1 MRLNPSSSV
10 QHQRRPRKPFWKGW
24 HGMSGSIHQLSVSG
38 LKGPF
43 EILTEPLQKILRRNP
58 EAGGRALT
66 ARRTS
71 PPQNSNTCKGNY
83 KMNCQLLNAGNRRGL
98 ACGISAMSLLAVLA
112 QTGTAYADISNS
124 AIAVG
129 TYSSADDTSSSPSTQ
144 DVPVVPAARDLSVVK
159 TVKTGSPTTA
169 LGTDGSNTDAGD
181 TITYVY
187 VITNDGNVTEINVTP
202 VDTGPTFNGT
212 AAENSL
218 GAFTEVSG
226 GTGTAATL
234 APGQTVHFEAVY
246 TLAALDVY
254 RSAGVTNG
262 VVNSATASSQD
273 HTDTD
278 SSSVTTTV
286 AANPALTI
294 AKVATLN
301 DEVTVNSQAEVGET
315 ITYVYTVTNSGNVA
329 LTNVAIQDTHEGA
342 LLSPSPANETFST
355 ENGFTGDS
363 SDGTADDGVWDTLGQ
378 GDVITFTYT
387 HTVTQAEVDGQ

>member
-1 MRLNPSSSV
+1 
-10 QHQRRPRKPFWKGW
+10 
-24 HGMSGSIHQLSVSG
+24 
-38 LKGPF
+38 
-43 EILTEPLQKILRRNP
+43 
-58 EAGGRALT
+58 
-66 ARRTS
+66 
-71 PPQNSNTCKGNY
+71 
-83 KMNCQLLNAGNRRGL
+83 MNNQLLKAGNGRGL
-98 ACGISAMSLLAVLA
+98 LTGISALSLLAVLA

-124 AIAVG
+124 AVAVG
-129 TYSSADDTSSSPSTQ
+129 TYTSADDTSSSPSTQ
-144 DVPVVPAARDLSVVK
+144 DVPVVPAARDLSIVK
-159 TVKTGSPTTA
+159 TVKTGSPTTG
-169 LGTDGSNTDAGD
+169 LGVDASNTDAND

-187 VITNDGNVTEINVTP
+187 VITNDGNVTETNVTP

-218 GAFTEVSG
+218 GAFTEVAG

-262 VVNSATASSQD
+262 VANSATASSQD

-278 SSSVTTTV
+278 SSSATTTID
-286 AANPALTI
+286 ANPALTI

-301 DEVTVNSQAEVGET
+301 DEVTANSLAEVGET
-315 ITYVYTVTNSGNVA
+315 ITYVYTVTNTGNVA
-329 LTNVAIQDTHEGA
+329 LTDVAIQDTHEGT
-342 LLSPSPANETFST
+342 LLSPAPASETFAT
-355 ENGFTGDS
+355 ENGFSGDS

-387 HTVTQAEVDGQ
+387 HTVTQSEVDGQ